1 MITLNK
7 IKVGKRYEFGMYY
20 NGGAGS
26 GSEGRYNVI
35 GKVKSITPE
44 FIRLI
49 PQRNI
54 EAGNRQSIKLT
65 NRSITTIKSIISIA

>member
-7 IKVGKRYEFGMYY
+7 IKVGKSYEFGMYY

-35 GKVKSITPE
+35 GEVKSITPE

-54 EAGNRQSIKLT
+54 KVGNRQSIKLN
-65 NRSITTIKSIISIA
+65 NRSITEVKAIITTA

>member
-1 MITLNK
+1 MTTLNK
-7 IKVGKRYEFGMYY
+7 IKVGKSYEFGIYY

-35 GKVKSITPE
+35 GEVKSITPE
-44 FIRLI
+44 FIRII

-54 EAGNRQSIKLT
+54 NAGNRQSIKLT
-65 NRSITTIKSIISIA
+65 NRSITTVKTIIFIS